1 MSQHFVTVQVSAL
14 EAIRVRLA
22 GYIRVSTGGQLDGF
36 GLEDQEQIVRWW
48 IRQHGHRLVKLFV
61 EKAVPGTVAGDERPE
76 LGAALSWIEDRKVD
90 GIVAPNLDRLARE
103 LVVQEAALAQT
114 WKHGGRAFMAD
125 QGEILP
131 DDPEDPMRTAMRQM
145 MGVFAQL
152 DRGMTVAKLRR
163 GRRIKGEKGQ
173 YAYGAPPY
181 GWQAHKNELTEEEM
195 EQAGRAR
202 ARQLGDEDEL
212 SYREIAAALNAEG
225 IRPKRGDRWHPETVR
240 RMLANPGNRPPT
252 LRKR

>member
-1 MSQHFVTVQVSAL
+1 M
-14 EAIRVRLA
+14 R
-22 GYIRVSTGGQLDGF
+22 
-36 GLEDQEQIVRWW
+36 RWA
-48 IRQHGHRLVKLFV
+48 RANGHRLVKVFI

-76 LGAALSWIEDRKVD
+76 LGAALSWIEDKKVH
-90 GIVAPNLDRLARE
+90 GLVAPNLDRIARE

-152 DRGMTVAKLRR
+152 DRGMPVAKLRR
-163 GRRIKGEKGQ
+163 GRRIKGEKGE

-181 GWQAHKNELTEEEM
+181 GWQAHKKELTEEEL

-202 ARQLGDEDEL
+202 ARQLRDEDEL
-212 SYREIAAALNAEG
+212 SYREICAVLEAED
-225 IRPKRGDRWHPETVR
+225 IRPKRGERWHPETVR
-240 RMLANPGNRPPT
+240 RMLANSGDRPT
-252 LRKR
+252 ILHRRRA

>member
-1 MSQHFVTVQVSAL
+1 MRL
-14 EAIRVRLA
+14 GLA
-22 GYIRVSTGGQLDGF
+22 GYIRVSTGSQLDGF
-36 GLEDQEQIVRWW
+36 GLEDQERIVRRWT
-48 IRQHGHRLVKLFV
+48 REHGHRLVKLFV

-76 LGAALSWIEDRKVD
+76 LADALLWIEEKRVH

-181 GWQAHKNELTEEEM
+181 GWAAHKKELTEEEM

-202 ARQLGDEDEL
+202 ARQLRDEDEL
-212 SYREIAAALNAEG
+212 SLREIAAALEAEG
-225 IRPKRGDRWHPETVR
+225 LRPKRGDHWHPETVR
-240 RMLANPGNRPPT
+240 RMLANTTDRPPT
-252 LRKR
+252 LRRRERTA

>member
-1 MSQHFVTVQVSAL
+1 MTVQVSAL
-14 EAIRVRLA
+14 EAIRCGSR
-22 GYIRVSTGGQLDGF
+22 DGF
-36 GLEDQEQIVRWW
+36 GLEDQERIVRRWT
-48 IRQHGHRLVKLFV
+48 REHGHRLVKLFV
-61 EKAVPGTVAGDERPE
+61 EKAQSGTIAGDERPE
-76 LGAALSWIEDRKVD
+76 LATALLWVEEKKAQ

-103 LVVQEAALAQT
+103 LVVQEAALAQC

-163 GRRIKGEKGQ
+163 GRRTKGEKGQ

-181 GWQAHKNELTEEEM
+181 GWQAHKKELTEEEM

-202 ARQLGDEDEL
+202 ARQLRDEDEL
-212 SYREIAAALNAEG
+212 SYREICAVLETEG
-225 IRPKRGDRWHPETVR
+225 IRPKRGERWHPETVR
-240 RMLANPGNRPPT
+240 RLLANTSDQPPT
-252 LRKR
+252 LRKRTA

>member
-1 MSQHFVTVQVSAL
+1 M
-14 EAIRVRLA
+14 RLA
-22 GYIRVSTGGQLDGF
+22 GYIRVSTGSQLDGF
-36 GLEDQEQIVRWW
+36 GLEDQERIVRRWT
-48 IRQHGHRLVKLFV
+48 RDHGHRLVKLFV

-76 LGAALSWIEDRKVD
+76 LATALSWIEDKKA
-90 GIVAPNLDRLARE
+90 GGLVAPNLDRLARE
-103 LVVQEAALAQT
+103 LVVQEAALAQA
-114 WKHGGRAFMAD
+114 WKYGGHVFMAD
-125 QGEILP
+125 QGEIMR

-181 GWQAHKNELTEEEM
+181 GWQAHKKDLTPEEM

-202 ARQLGDEDEL
+202 ARQLRDEDEL
-212 SYREIAAALNAEG
+212 SYREIAAALDAEG
-225 IRPKRGDRWHPETVR
+225 IRAKRGDRWHPETVR
-240 RMLANPGNRPPT
+240 RMLANTGNKPPT

>member
-1 MSQHFVTVQVSAL
+1 MRL
-14 EAIRVRLA
+14 GLA
-22 GYIRVSTGGQLDGF
+22 GYIRVSTGSQLDGF
-36 GLEDQEQIVRWW
+36 GLEDQECIVRRWT
-48 IRQHGHRLVKLFV
+48 RENGHRLVKLFV

-76 LGAALSWIEDRKVD
+76 LADALLWVEEKRVH

-181 GWQAHKNELTEEEM
+181 GWAAHKKELTEEEM
-195 EQAGRAR
+195 EQAGEPRPPAPGRGRAVVARDRGHAGGRRAPPEARGALAPGDRPPDAREHHRPAADPAPAR
-202 ARQLGDEDEL
+202 AHRVGKD
-212 SYREIAAALNAEG
+212 
-225 IRPKRGDRWHPETVR
+225 
-240 RMLANPGNRPPT
+240 
-252 LRKR
+252 

>member
-1 MSQHFVTVQVSAL
+1 MTLQVSAL
-14 EAIRVRLA
+14 EAITVRLA

-36 GLEDQEQIVRWW
+36 GLEDQEQIVRRWT
-48 IRQHGHRLVKLFV
+48 RANDHKLVKLFV
-61 EKAVPGTVAGDERPE
+61 EKAVSGTVAGDERPE
-76 LGAALSWIEDRKVD
+76 LGAALSWIEDKKVD

-125 QGEILP
+125 QGEIVP

-163 GRRIKGEKGQ
+163 GRRIKGEKGE

-181 GWQAHKNELTEEEM
+181 GWQAHKKNLTEEEM

-202 ARQLGDEDEL
+202 ARQLRDEDEL
-212 SYREIAAALNAEG
+212 SFREICEVLEAEE
-225 IRPKRGDRWHPETVR
+225 IRPKRGERWHPETVR
-240 RMLANPGNRPPT
+240 RLLANSTNQPPT
-252 LRKR
+252 LRPRTA

>member
-1 MSQHFVTVQVSAL
+1 M
-14 EAIRVRLA
+14 RLA

-36 GLEDQEQIVRWW
+36 GLEDQEQIVRRWT
-48 IRQHGHRLVKLFV
+48 RLNDHKLVKLFV

-76 LGAALSWIEDRKVD
+76 LATALTWIEEKRVH

-181 GWQAHKNELTEEEM
+181 GWTAHKKELTEEEM

-202 ARQLGDEDEL
+202 ARQLRDEDEL
-212 SYREIAAALNAEG
+212 SLREIVAVLDAEEL
-225 IRPKRGDRWHPETVR
+225 RPKRGERWHPETVR
-240 RMLANPGNRPPT
+240 RMLANIDDKPPT
-252 LRKR
+252 LRKRPAKA

>member
-1 MSQHFVTVQVSAL
+1 MAL
-14 EAIRVRLA
+14 ALTIDH
-22 GYIRVSTGGQLDGF
+22 Q
-36 GLEDQEQIVRWW
+36 GLEESVLPRGPSRRPTSRVLTSAFAVRRWT
-48 IRQHGHRLVKLFV
+48 RQHDHNLVKLFI

-76 LGAALSWIEDRKVD
+76 LGAVLSWIEDKKVH

-114 WKHGGRAFMAD
+114 RKHGGRAFMAD

-163 GRRIKGEKGQ
+163 GRRIKGEKGE
-173 YAYGAPPY
+173 YA
-181 GWQAHKNELTEEEM
+181 
-195 EQAGRAR
+195 
-202 ARQLGDEDEL
+202 
-212 SYREIAAALNAEG
+212 
-225 IRPKRGDRWHPETVR
+225 
-240 RMLANPGNRPPT
+240 
-252 LRKR
+252 